1 MPDAPQETAATTP
14 SPDQVNEAISAGPSP
29 LSTAVLGGQNPT
41 TATAPA
47 TAAPG
52 TTPQPAPPSPAAHAD
67 LQRHYTLGKIAS
79 ALLGQQMDYQVDPQT
94 GQTVATPMKE
104 KPGDLFR
111 HILAGALLGGAAAK
125 GTNSPIA
132 GFVRGGAAG
141 VEANQN
147 QDTQRYNRAQQQFQN
162 QREAAR
168 AQREQRGE
176 AREDDRVAQEKLKT
190 TAQMEMWNKEQI
202 MHERDSN
209 LRDAEFNQRINEN
222 SVQMQRW
229 AHEAG
234 GMDAPIPGNNQV
246 GNGAAMMKLYTQDP
260 SKFAAPKGYDRFI
273 TQDHDT
279 TGLTYDK
286 DKGFVDQDGN
296 PISLEDRTTWHVS
309 FVPQKPQPV
318 DINGATLNRLFPKAT
333 GGIADPKQTYHM
345 PFEQITGM
353 ATQEHEM
360 SRRDAD
366 ETYKRKHDDLRA
378 DMDELKSKA
387 NNFTRQ
393 ADEAE
398 RQGDRAIAN
407 DLRQKANDAYDEYD
421 DLKSQANP
429 HSALRKSDSGRNDAH
444 VSLTAPEQ
452 AAVNSIIAKPGT
464 IAVRVG
470 TKIGPVPTGD
480 LDTFLKQNPGAQV
493 VGRSTAQPN
502 PAEQSYR
509 VLMSDGSTQN
519 IGDYQID
526 TFLRSNK
533 GARVA
538 PADRPKYDQ
547 RQEQQRLQDEQDRK
561 TQLETD
567 MNSPS

>member
-1 MPDAPQETAATTP
+1 MPDAPTQDTFTTP
-14 SPDQVNEAISAGPSP
+14 SPDQVNQAVSAGPSP
-29 LSTAVLGGQNPT
+29 LSTAILGAPNPS
-41 TATAPA
+41 TATTAPA
-47 TAAPG
+47 
-52 TTPQPAPPSPAAHAD
+52 PQPAQATPAPAAPSPAAHAD
-67 LQRHYTLGKIAS
+67 LQHHYSLGKIAS
-79 ALLGQQMDYQVDPQT
+79 TLLGQQMDYRVDET
-94 GQTVATPMKE
+94 GKTVATPIKE
-104 KPGDLFR
+104 SPGQLFR
-111 HILAGALLGGAAAK
+111 SILAGALLGGAAAK

-132 GFVRGGAAG
+132 GFVCGGTAG
-141 VEANQN
+141 IEANQA

-168 AQREQRGE
+168 AQRERRGE
-176 AREDDRVAQEKLKT
+176 AREDDRMAQEKLKT
-190 TAQMEMWNKEQI
+190 TAQIEMWNKEQI

-209 LRDAEFNQRINEN
+209 LRDAEFNQRVNEN

-246 GNGAAMMKLYTQDP
+246 GNGSAMMKLYSQDP
-260 SKFAAPKGYDRFI
+260 NKFAAPKGYDRFI

-286 DKGFVDQDGN
+286 DKGYVDQDGN
-296 PISLEDRTTWHVS
+296 PVNLEDRTTWHVS
-309 FVPQKPQPV
+309 FVPQKPQPI

-429 HSALRKSDSGRNDAH
+429 HSALRKSDSGRNDAR

-470 TKIGPVPTGD
+470 TKIGPVPSAD

-502 PAEQSYR
+502 AQQSYR
-509 VLMSDGSTQN
+509 VLMPDGSTQN

-538 PADRPKYDQ
+538 PADRSRYDQ
-547 RQEQQRLQDEQDRK
+547 QQEQQRVQDEQDRK
-561 TQLETD
+561 SQLEMD